1 MDLRIQ
7 DKGIGEGISRCLALE
22 GAIPVI
28 ASRDVEPSEK
38 LVAELKVSGKE
49 AYFVQVELSSVQACK
64 NVVDRTLE
72 KYGRIDGLVNNAGI
86 NDSVGLESGSP
97 DQFISSLEKNLF
109 HYYNLAHYSLEALK
123 KSKGAIVNI
132 SSKTALTGQG
142 DTSGYAAAKGGQLA
156 LTREWAVELLKY
168 GIRVNAVIPAEV
180 MTPLY
185 KKWLEKFEDP
195 KATLDSI
202 TKIIPLENRMTT
214 TEEIADMAVFLMS
227 GRASHITGQFLF
239 VDGGYVHLDRGLV
252 AANI

>member
-7 DKGIGEGISRCLALE
+7 DKVIIVTGGSSGIGEGISRCLALE

-123 KSKGAIVNI
+123 K
-132 SSKTALTGQG
+132 
-142 DTSGYAAAKGGQLA
+142 
-156 LTREWAVELLKY
+156 
-168 GIRVNAVIPAEV
+168 
-180 MTPLY
+180 
-185 KKWLEKFEDP
+185 
-195 KATLDSI
+195 
-202 TKIIPLENRMTT
+202 
-214 TEEIADMAVFLMS
+214 
-227 GRASHITGQFLF
+227 
-239 VDGGYVHLDRGLV
+239 
-252 AANI
+252 